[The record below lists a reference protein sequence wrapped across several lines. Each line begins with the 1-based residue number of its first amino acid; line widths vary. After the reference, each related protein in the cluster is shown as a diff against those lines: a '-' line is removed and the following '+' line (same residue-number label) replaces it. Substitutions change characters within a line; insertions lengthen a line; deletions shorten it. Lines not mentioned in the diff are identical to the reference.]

1 MIAVYCTPV
10 DAMATTKV
18 EVLFGKIAVSCGFIT
33 EEQLAKAV
41 ENQEKAPDGTHLG
54 KIMVDMGFLS
64 DEELMTVLAIQREN
78 RSRLEMS
85 PAVRKMGMTLGRLAI
100 EKGYCNEQQV
110 HECIREQAKLERF
123 NLFFRLGEVMVSRGV
138 VKHEQVHE
146 LLQTQNITILGCP
159 ACFSK
164 FNVLNWKEGMGIP
177 CPKCGHPELERP
189 VTMPALKVDG
199 SIDDGDRK
207 AAMKKA
213 QQAEADA
220 NVPDSLKGL
229 EDDFKP
235 PTR

>member
-1 MIAVYCTPV
+1 
-10 DAMATTKV
+10 MATTKV
-18 EVLFGKIAVSCGFIT
+18 EVLFGKIAVSCGFIN

-41 ENQEKAPDGTHLG
+41 EGQEKAPDGTHLG

-100 EKGYCNEQQV
+100 EKGYCTEQHV
-110 HECIREQAKLERF
+110 HDCIREQAKLERF
-123 NLFFRLGEVMVSRGV
+123 NLFFRLGEVMVSKGV
-138 VKHEQVHE
+138 LTADQVHE

-207 AAMKKA
+207 AALKKA
-213 QQAEADA
+213 QQEDADKGL
-220 NVPDSLKGL
+220 PESLKGL
-229 EDDFKP
+229 EDDFTP
-235 PTR
+235 PKK

>member
-1 MIAVYCTPV
+1 
-10 DAMATTKV
+10 MATTKV

-33 EEQLAKAV
+33 EEQLGKAV
-41 ENQEKAPDGTHLG
+41 EGQEKAPDGTHLG
-54 KIMVDMGFLS
+54 KIMIDMGFLS

-123 NLFFRLGEVMVSRGV
+123 NLFFRLGEVMVSRTV
-138 VKHEQVHE
+138 LKPDQVHE

-159 ACFSK
+159 GCFSK
-164 FNVLNWKEGMGIP
+164 FNVLNWKEGMPIP

-207 AAMKKA
+207 AALKKA
-213 QQAEADA
+213 QQAEADEGL
-220 NVPDSLKGL
+220 PESLKGL
-229 EDDFKP
+229 EDDFSP
-235 PTR
+235 PKR

>member
-1 MIAVYCTPV
+1 
-10 DAMATTKV
+10 MATSKV

-33 EEQLAKAV
+33 EEQLTKAV
-41 ENQEKAPDGTHLG
+41 EAQENAPEGAHLG
-54 KIMVDMGFLS
+54 KMMVDLGFLS

-100 EKGYCNEQQV
+100 EKGYCSEQQV

-123 NLFFRLGEVMVSRGV
+123 NLFFRLGEVMVSRAV
-138 VKHEQVHE
+138 LAADKVHE
-146 LLQTQNITILGCP
+146 LLQSQNITILGCP

-164 FNVLNWKEGMGIP
+164 FNVLNWKEGMNIA

-207 AAMKKA
+207 
-213 QQAEADA
+213 QALKSQADA
-220 NVPDSLKGL
+220 ELPESMRNLGN
-229 EDDFKP
+229 DFQPPKP
-235 PTR
+235 GA

>member
-1 MIAVYCTPV
+1 
-10 DAMATTKV
+10 MATTKV
-18 EVLFGKIAVSCGFIT
+18 EVLFGKIAVSCGFMT
-33 EEQLAKAV
+33 DEQLLKSV
-41 ENQEKAPDGTHLG
+41 EAQEKAPEGTHLG
-54 KIMVDMGFLS
+54 KIMVDLGFLT

-100 EKGYCNEQQV
+100 EKGFCTEQQV

-138 VKHEQVHE
+138 LSADKVHE

-164 FNVLNWKEGMGIP
+164 FNVLNYKDGMAIA

-189 VTMPALKVDG
+189 VTMPELKVDG

-207 AAMKKA
+207 QAMKE
-213 QQAEADA
+213 EADEKLPESLR
-220 NVPDSLKGL
+220 NMEPD
-229 EDDFKP
+229 FRP
-235 PTR
+235 PGS

>member
-1 MIAVYCTPV
+1 M
-10 DAMATTKV
+10 MATTKV
-18 EVLFGKIAVSCGFIT
+18 EVLFGKIAVSCGFIN

-41 ENQEKAPDGTHLG
+41 EAQEKAPDGTHLG
-54 KIMVDMGFLS
+54 KIMVDLGVIS

-100 EKGYCNEQQV
+100 EKAYCNEQQV
-110 HECIREQAKLERF
+110 HDAIREQAKLERF
-123 NLFFRLGEVMVSRGV
+123 NLFFRLGEVMVS
-138 VKHEQVHE
+138 KAILTAEQVHE
-146 LLQTQNITILGCP
+146 LLQTQNISILGCP

-164 FNVLNWKEGMGIP
+164 FNVLNWKEGMKIP

-207 AAMKKA
+207 VALKKA
-213 QQAEADA
+213 QQEEADKD
-220 NVPDSLKGL
+220 VPDSLKGL
-229 EDDFKP
+229 EDDFTP

>member
-1 MIAVYCTPV
+1 MIAPV
-10 DAMATTKV
+10 AAPGLLMATTKV

-33 EEQLAKAV
+33 EEQLGKAV
-41 ENQEKAPDGTHLG
+41 ESQEKAAEGTHLG
-54 KIMVDMGFLS
+54 KIMVDLGLLS

-100 EKGYCNEQQV
+100 EKGYCGEQQV
-110 HECIREQAKLERF
+110 HDAIREQAKLERF
-123 NLFFRLGEVMVSRGV
+123 NLFFRLGEVLVS
-138 VKHEQVHE
+138 KQILTSEQVFE

-189 VTMPALKVDG
+189 VTMPGLKVEG
-199 SIDDGDRK
+199 SIDEGDRK
-207 AAMKKA
+207 QALKRA
-213 QQAEADA
+213 QQEEADKGLPA
-220 NVPDSLKGL
+220 SLKDL
-229 EDDFKP
+229 EEDFRP

>member
-1 MIAVYCTPV
+1 MITPRCV
-10 DAMATTKV
+10 AEGEMATTKV

-33 EEQLAKAV
+33 ETQLTKAV
-41 ENQEKAPDGTHLG
+41 EGQENASEGTHLG

-85 PAVRKMGMTLGRLAI
+85 PAVRKMGMTLGRLAV
-100 EKGYCNEQQV
+100 EKQYCGEQQV

-138 VKHEQVHE
+138 LGSDQVHK

-159 ACFSK
+159 DCFSK
-164 FNVLNWKEGMGIP
+164 FNVLNWTDGMKIA
-177 CPKCGHPELERP
+177 CPKCGQPELERP
-189 VTMPALKVDG
+189 VGLPALKVDG

-207 AAMKKA
+207 AALKKA
-213 QQAEADA
+213 QLEESEKDL
-220 NVPDSLKGL
+220 PDSLKGL
-229 EDDFKP
+229 EDDFTP
-235 PTR
+235 PTE

>member
-1 MIAVYCTPV
+1 
-10 DAMATTKV
+10 MATTKV
-18 EVLFGKIAVSCGFIT
+18 EVLFGKIAVSCGFAS

-41 ENQEKAPDGTHLG
+41 ERQEKAPEGTHLG
-54 KIMVDMGFLS
+54 KIMVDLGFLS
-64 DEELMTVLAIQREN
+64 EEELMTVLAIQREN

-100 EKGYCNEQQV
+100 EKGFCTEQQV

-138 VKHEQVHE
+138 MTADQVHQ

-164 FNVLNWKEGMGIP
+164 FNVLNYKDGMAIA
-177 CPKCGHPELERP
+177 CLKCGHEALERP

-199 SIDDGDRK
+199 SIDDGDAK
-207 AAMKKA
+207 QVMKD
-213 QQAEADA
+213 AE
-220 NVPDSLKGL
+220 DSNLPEAL
-229 EDDFKP
+229 RDMEQDFRP
-235 PTR
+235 PSR

>member
-1 MIAVYCTPV
+1 
-10 DAMATTKV
+10 MATTKI
-18 EVLFGKIAVSCGFIT
+18 EVLFGKIAVSCGFVND
-33 EEQLAKAV
+33 EQLAAAV
-41 ENQEKAPDGTHLG
+41 EAQEGAPDGTHLG
-54 KIMVDMGFLS
+54 KIMVDLGFLS

-100 EKGYCNEQQV
+100 EKEFCNEQQV

-123 NLFFRLGEVMVSRGV
+123 NLFFRLGEVMVSKGV
-138 VKHEQVHE
+138 LPSEKVHE

-164 FNVLNWKEGMGIP
+164 FNVLNYQDGMGIA

-199 SIDDGDRK
+199 SIDEGDS
-207 AAMKKA
+207 KKA
-213 QQAEADA
+213 ENQKADKGKPSDPPDL
-220 NVPDSLKGL
+220 PDSLKNM
-229 EDDFKP
+229 EPDFRP
-235 PTR
+235 PSQS

>member
-1 MIAVYCTPV
+1 
-10 DAMATTKV
+10 MATTKI

-33 EEQLAKAV
+33 EEQLSSAV
-41 ENQEKAPDGTHLG
+41 EAQENAPEGTHLG
-54 KIMVDMGFLS
+54 KIMVDLEFLT

-100 EKGYCNEQQV
+100 ERGYCNEVQV

-123 NLFFRLGEVMVSRGV
+123 NLFFRLGEVMVSRSALTAD
-138 VKHEQVHE
+138 QVHE

-164 FNVLNWKEGMGIP
+164 FNVLNWKEGMAIA
-177 CPKCGHPELERP
+177 CPKCGHDELERP

-207 AAMKKA
+207 QAMKVQEDEKLP
-213 QQAEADA
+213 E
-220 NVPDSLKGL
+220 SLRNME
-229 EDDFKP
+229 EDFRP
-235 PTR
+235 PKR

>member
-1 MIAVYCTPV
+1 
-10 DAMATTKV
+10 MATTKI

-33 EEQLAKAV
+33 EEQLGKAV
-41 ENQEKAPDGTHLG
+41 EAQENAPDGTHLG
-54 KIMVDMGFLS
+54 KIMVDLGLLS

-100 EKGYCNEQQV
+100 EKNYCNELQV

-123 NLFFRLGEVMVSRGV
+123 NLFFRLGEVMVS
-138 VKHEQVHE
+138 KQALTADQVHE

-164 FNVLNWKEGMGIP
+164 FNVLNYKDGMAIA

-199 SIDDGDRK
+199 SIDEGDSK
-207 AAMKKA
+207 KAMKKE
-213 QQAEADA
+213 AEA
-220 NVPDSLKGL
+220 NLPESLRDM
-229 EDDFKP
+229 EQDFKP
-235 PTR
+235 PTRE

>member
-1 MIAVYCTPV
+1 
-10 DAMATTKV
+10 MATSKV

-33 EEQLAKAV
+33 EEQLTKAV
-41 ENQEKAPDGTHLG
+41 EAQENAPEGAHLG
-54 KIMVDMGFLS
+54 KMMVDLGFLS

-100 EKGYCNEQQV
+100 EKGYCTEQQV

-138 VKHEQVHE
+138 LAADKVHE
-146 LLQTQNITILGCP
+146 LLQSQNITILGCP

-164 FNVLNWKEGMGIP
+164 FNVLNWKEGMNIA

-199 SIDDGDRK
+199 AIDDGDRK
-207 AAMKKA
+207 QALKS
-213 QQAEADA
+213 QQAKDDA
-220 NVPDSLKGL
+220 NVPDAVKNL
-229 EDDFKP
+229 ENDFRPPKP
-235 PTR
+235 SA